1 MMFRLAALVCLSS
14 AFAIGAAQAA
24 TVPMTPE
31 LAKVV
36 KTAEAEGTISLR
48 STNTVFAGPEGAKFA
63 QDAINKTFGTHL
75 TVAWTPGPA
84 YGPLA
89 AILYQEKLAG
99 QKSSTDVYT
108 TTAVQM
114 TPYLDKDL
122 FRVVDWAKLMPSR
135 INPNMVEAEG
145 RALRFQTV
153 LPGILYNRKAAPW
166 VSSIETTADLLKPE
180 LKGKFYTTP
189 FLAGFDVLLANDVW
203 GVPKTED
210 FVRRLSPQLAGL
222 AGCEATDRIASGE
235 IPALVVDCSG
245 GAVNRLK
252 YRGKGILANH
262 VIRDMAQ
269 KREDYLAIPVNAP
282 HPNAAILYTLYVM
295 THEGQER
302 MVYDLFGDDLYDFP
316 DSHIHR
322 EADALAA
329 KGIKFID
336 VTFDWW
342 RAHPGLDKANAALAK
357 LVRQR

>member
-1 MMFRLAALVCLSS
+1 MLFRLAACVFLSS
-14 AFAIGAAQAA
+14 AFAIGAARAE
-24 TVPMTPE
+24 TVPMTPD

-36 KTAEAEGTISLR
+36 KAAEAEGAISLR

-75 TVAWTPGPA
+75 TITWTPGPA

-89 AILYQEKLAG
+89 AILYQEMLAG

-114 TPYLDKDL
+114 TPYLDKKL
-122 FRVVDWAKLMPSR
+122 FRAVDWAKLMPSR
-135 INPNMVEAEG
+135 ITPNMVEAEG

-153 LPGILYNRKAAPW
+153 LPGILYNRKSAPW
-166 VSSIETTADLLKPE
+166 VSGIETTADLLKPE

-203 GVPKTED
+203 GVPKTEA

-269 KREDYLAIPVNAP
+269 KREDYLAIPVNAA

-295 THEGQER
+295 THEGQEH

-336 VTFDWW
+336 VTFEWW